1 MDNRNGQQAKD
12 EEAIF
17 NNFLKKCPYSIQN
30 DSIEKRQAPE
40 PDILCKLLD
49 GTPVCFELV
58 ECVDNSI
65 AKSVY
70 GDSLQG
76 GFFSDDLSL
85 ERIAKK
91 FGKKY
96 SNSCDLLVYFDL
108 QPVVA
113 EKSWLPQVQ
122 NFIRENIKNSSFKRV
137 WIYSIPQ
144 EKIMFV
150 YPEL

>member
-1 MDNRNGQQAKD
+1 MTNENDQQAKD
-12 EEAIF
+12 EETIF
-17 NNFLKKCPYSIQN
+17 RKFLEQCPYHIQS
-30 DSIEKRQAPE
+30 DSIEKRQAPS
-40 PDILCKLLD
+40 PDILCKLSD
-49 GTPVCFELV
+49 GATICFELV

-70 GDSLQG
+70 GGSLQG
-76 GFFSDDLSL
+76 GFFSDDLCL

-96 SNSCDLLVYFDL
+96 SNGCDLLVYFDL

-113 EKSWLPQVQ
+113 EESWLPQVQ